1 MMLNR
6 ALQQMREGRP
16 ALGASARLGS
26 LLAAEALARAGFD
39 LVLVDA
45 QHGAWDEER
54 AMVAFRGIHA
64 AGATP
69 MVRVP
74 GNDFVTIGRYLDA
87 GALGIIVPMVNSAAD
102 ARAAAFAMRYPP
114 RGGRSWGPFGA
125 EFYGPE
131 YAQQVDEQLFLAVQI
146 ETAEAVQRAA
156 EILAVQGV
164 DGCWI
169 GPNDLAR
176 SMGVDTN
183 TTEGAVA
190 LEQAI
195 AQVLAACRQTGKIPG
210 IAAGGTAEQRLAQGF
225 LFVVAGRDDE
235 YLLQRAQQVA
245 KELRLTCSPAGE
257 RADY

>member
-1 MMLNR
+1 MVNR
-6 ALQQMREGRP
+6 TLQQMRAGRP
-16 ALGASARLGS
+16 ALGAGARLGS
-26 LLAAEALARAGFD
+26 LLAVEALARAGFD

-54 AMVAFRGIHA
+54 AMCAFRAIHA

-74 GNDFVTIGRYLDA
+74 GNDFAIIGRYLDA

-102 ARAAAFAMRYPP
+102 ARTAAFAARYPP

-146 ETAEAVQRAA
+146 ETAEAVQHAA
-156 EILAVQGV
+156 EILGVPGV

-176 SMGVDTN
+176 SMGADTG
-183 TTEGAVA
+183 TTAGAAA

-210 IAAGGTAEQRLAQGF
+210 IAAGGTAKQRLAQGF

-245 KELRLTCSPAGE
+245 KELRLACPPAGG
-257 RADY
+257 RADN